1 MRKYNIEEEMAQCEE
16 SAPKRNK
23 FQGFS
28 KSFLLA
34 MLAVVVGLYVVCTLM
49 VAK

>member
-1 MRKYNIEEEMAQCEE
+1 MKEDDMKEEMERE
-16 SAPKRNK
+16 VSTPKRRK

-28 KSFLLA
+28 MSFLLA

-49 VAK
+49 VAN